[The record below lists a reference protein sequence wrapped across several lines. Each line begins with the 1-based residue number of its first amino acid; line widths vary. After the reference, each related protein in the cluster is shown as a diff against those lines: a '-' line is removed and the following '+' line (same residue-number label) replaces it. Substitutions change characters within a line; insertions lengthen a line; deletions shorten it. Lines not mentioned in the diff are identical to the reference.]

1 MPYLYRDNGARRA
14 AETRKRILDAALHCF
29 AARGY
34 EGTSM
39 RQLAEC
45 CDLTDAALYYH
56 FESKQALMEAVLRE
70 RWGCLAAP
78 AVGTHASRGAAGAL
92 AHLIDLILDRWA
104 DHADYLRVLAR
115 EAHTS
120 ALAREL
126 YARIADEWAD
136 SMTALL
142 AERLRADDAARIAR
156 SVRYTVVGVLFTGL
170 QEHGAG
176 FADLALQ
183 PGFRTH
189 VHSLVRAVAPVE
201 RFEALPAA
209 Q

>member
-1 MPYLYRDNGARRA
+1 MAATEPVLSTRDAIIVEARR
-14 AETRKRILDAALHCF
+14 CF
-29 AARGY
+29 AEHGY
-34 EGTSM
+34 EGTS
-39 RQLAEC
+39 LNDIA
-45 CDLTDAALYYH
+45 DAVGIRRPSLLYH
-56 FESKQALMEAVLRE
+56 FESKQALMEALLRE

-104 DHADYLRVLAR
+104 EHADYLRVLAR

-142 AERLRADDAARIAR
+142 AGRLHRDDAARIAR
-156 SVRYTVVGVLFTGL
+156 SVRYAVVGVLFTGL
-170 QEHGAG
+170 QEHGAA
-176 FADLALQ
+176 FAELARQ
-183 PGFRTH
+183 PAFRDH
-189 VHSLVRAVAPVE
+189 VHALVRAVAPVE
-201 RFEALPAA
+201 RFEAIPAA

>member
-14 AETRKRILDAALHCF
+14 AETRKRILDAALRCF
-29 AARGY
+29 AAGGY

-45 CDLTDAALYYH
+45 CGLTDAALYYH
-56 FESKQALMEAVLRE
+56 FESKQALMDALLRE

-78 AVGTHASRGAAGAL
+78 RPEPDTARRPSGAL

-104 DHADYLRVLAR
+104 EHADYLRVLAR

-126 YARIADEWAD
+126 YARIAAEWAD

-142 AERLRADDAARIAR
+142 AGRLHRDDAARIAR
-156 SVRYTVVGVLFTGL
+156 SVRYAVVGVLFTGL
-170 QEHGAG
+170 QEHGAA
-176 FADLALQ
+176 FAELARQ
-183 PGFRTH
+183 PAFRDH
-189 VHSLVRAVAPVE
+189 VHALVRAVAPVE
-201 RFEALPAA
+201 RFEAIPAA